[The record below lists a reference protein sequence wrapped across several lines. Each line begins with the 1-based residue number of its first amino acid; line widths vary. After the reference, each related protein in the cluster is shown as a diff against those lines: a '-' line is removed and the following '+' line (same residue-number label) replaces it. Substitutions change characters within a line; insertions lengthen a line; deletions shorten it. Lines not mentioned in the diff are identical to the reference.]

1 MYAGI
6 NLIRKSFTIDF
17 IRWRFLSYGL
27 SIAMV
32 VAAVLGY
39 FIRDLNY
46 GIDFTGGTSIEAR
59 FATPPNIAK
68 LRTDLIGLNIGDVAI
83 QEFGTKED
91 VLIRIEQK
99 ERSNEEQAQIIT
111 QVKSVLGPDVEYNRI
126 ETVGPRMGQ
135 ELITNCVQAVLW
147 AMGAILLYI
156 WMRFEWHFGLCAI
169 ISLIH
174 DTFTVLILYTVF
186 GMEFNASTIVAI
198 LITIGYSINDTVVI
212 YDRIRENMRKYKT
225 IALPD
230 LLNRSINDTLSRT
243 VLTSSATMMSLVA
256 LCLFGGNV
264 IATYSFPILI
274 GIAVGTYSSIWV
286 AAPLLM
292 TLGFKVR
299 KNEAPAPTMV
309 S

>member
-1 MYAGI
+1 
-6 NLIRKSFTIDF
+6 
-17 IRWRFLSYGL
+17 
-27 SIAMV
+27 MV
-32 VAAVLGY
+32 VAAVAGY

-59 FATPPNIAK
+59 FVSPPDIGQ
-68 LRTDLIGLNIGDVAI
+68 LRAQLTNLNIGDVAL

-99 ERSNEEQAQIIT
+99 ERSNEEQAQIIN

-135 ELITNCVQAVLW
+135 ELITNCIQAVLW

-156 WMRFEWHFGLCAI
+156 WIRFEWHFGLCAI

-174 DTFTVLILYTVF
+174 DTFTVLALYTVF

-212 YDRIRENMRKYKT
+212 YDRIRENLRKYKT
-225 IALPD
+225 ITLPD

-274 GIAVGTYSSIWV
+274 GIAVGTYSSIYV

-292 TLGFKVR
+292 TLGFKIRKEASVTPAQVR
-299 KNEAPAPTMV
+299 
-309 S
+309 